1 MKHVHHRRGQA
12 PDHLPVELGDEDGL
26 AGICD
31 KAEPRFDLPGGH
43 RIAEL
48 VDERGDTC
56 GIGGRRLPD
65 PDLAFAAQWGLSGLA
80 GFQEGAWGW
89 SATRSTKS

>member
-1 MKHVHHRRGQA
+1 MKHVHDRCGQA
-12 PDHLPVELGDEDGL
+12 SDDLPVELGDEDGL
-26 AGICD
+26 AD
-31 KAEPRFDLPGGH
+31 VPQKAQPRFDLLDGN

-48 VDERGDTC
+48 VDERGDPC

-65 PDLAFAAQWGLSGLA
+65 PDLPFAAQWGLSGLA
-80 GFQEGAWGW
+80 GFQEGGCGW